1 MGGHFWGPDPPWA
14 PLGTHKAPREDKK
27 SSKWHPE
34 TPLGTPNKAP
44 GATTRAQESAK
55 GEPKELQ
62 RRHESPK

>member
-1 MGGHFWGPDPPWA
+1 MGPDPPWA

-55 GEPKELQ
+55 GKP
-62 RRHESPK
+62 